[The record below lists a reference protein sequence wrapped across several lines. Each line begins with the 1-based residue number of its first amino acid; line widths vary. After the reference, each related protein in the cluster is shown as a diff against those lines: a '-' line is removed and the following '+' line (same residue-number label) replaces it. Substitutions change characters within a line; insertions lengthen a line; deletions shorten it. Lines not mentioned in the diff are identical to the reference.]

1 MGGGICGVCAERE
14 GLSVIF
20 RQTRLKGA
28 YSIELEKF
36 QDDRGF
42 FARTF
47 CQREFTET
55 GLNPGFVQ
63 CNTSV
68 SLKKG
73 VLRGMHYQAAPYEEA
88 KLVRCTRGAI
98 WDVIIDLR
106 EGSETFKQW
115 IAEELTQVNS
125 KMLYIPEGFAHGF
138 LTLSDDTEVFYQ
150 MSDFFMPEYARGIR
164 WDDPAFG
171 IAWPDKATI
180 ISEKDRNYPDFAPD
194 FGR

>member
-1 MGGGICGVCAERE
+1 M
-14 GLSVIF
+14 IF

-28 YSIELEKF
+28 YVIGLEKF
-36 QDDRGF
+36 EDERGF

-47 CQREFTET
+47 CQREFTEM

-73 VLRGMHYQAAPYEEA
+73 VLRGMHYQTAPHEEA

-106 EGSETFKQW
+106 EGSETFRQW
-115 IAEELTQVNS
+115 VSEELTHENR
-125 KMLYIPEGFAHGF
+125 KMFYIPEGFAHGF
-138 LTLSDDTEVFYQ
+138 LTLSNDTEVFYQ
-150 MSDFFMPEYARGIR
+150 MSEFFMPEYAKGVR

-171 IAWPDKATI
+171 IIWPDKVAI
-180 ISEKDRNYPDFAPD
+180 ISEKDRSYPD